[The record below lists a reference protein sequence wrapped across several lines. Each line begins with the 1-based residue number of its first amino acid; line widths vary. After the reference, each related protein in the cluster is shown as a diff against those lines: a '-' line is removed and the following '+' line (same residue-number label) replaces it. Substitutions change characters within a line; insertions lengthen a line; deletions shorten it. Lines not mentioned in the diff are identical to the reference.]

1 MKLSTY
7 LAALNKEV
15 SDELTEHIYYL
26 AKLEFEEYIKE
37 VI

>member
-15 SDELTEHIYYL
+15 SDELIEDIYFL

-37 VI
+37 EI